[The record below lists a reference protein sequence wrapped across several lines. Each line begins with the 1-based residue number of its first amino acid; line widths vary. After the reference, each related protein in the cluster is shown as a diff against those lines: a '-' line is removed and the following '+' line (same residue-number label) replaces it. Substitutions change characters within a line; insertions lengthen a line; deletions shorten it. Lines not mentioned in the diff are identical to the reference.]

1 MAKAMKKPKATMA
14 PSEIEQ
20 LLGQIE
26 KAEKTLDVAELDW
39 SHRKDVVKAAK
50 GVRDQAVANLRSL
63 CRTRERWLKE
73 EGQQPLLAAEVAR
86 KAAPAWAEAAQVG
99 SVTVG
104 DTTFTARTGEDAA

>member
-1 MAKAMKKPKATMA
+1 MATSKTKKPKVAM
-14 PSEIEQ
+14 PHDEIEQ

-73 EGQQPLLAAEVAR
+73 RAQQPLLAKTE
-86 KAAPAWAEAAQVG
+86 